1 MNTERKDTLRGQLEL
16 KLGGQI
22 SALISASHALNV
34 RTAAAFDSSIQPAA
48 FHIVRWLYSYGPTSA
63 SVLAEST
70 AMDRSSVS
78 RLIKQLENL
87 GYVRREDSP
96 NDRRAILLT
105 LTELGRQ
112 KTFDAL
118 QDKEFIF
125 YERIAQWD
133 NQQLETFIQMLQEFN
148 GFNDN

>member
-1 MNTERKDTLRGQLEL
+1 MNTERKDTSRGQLEL

-34 RTAAAFDSSIQPAA
+34 RTAAAFDSSVQPAA

-87 GYVRREDSP
+87 GYIKREDSP

-105 LTELGRQ
+105 H
-112 KTFDAL
+112 
-118 QDKEFIF
+118 
-125 YERIAQWD
+125 
-133 NQQLETFIQMLQEFN
+133 
-148 GFNDN
+148 

>member
-1 MNTERKDTLRGQLEL
+1 MNPERKDTLRGQLEL

-22 SALISASHALNV
+22 SALISVSHALNV

-87 GYVRREDSP
+87 GYIKGKTPLTIVERSFLLSL
-96 NDRRAILLT
+96 IL
-105 LTELGRQ
+105 
-112 KTFDAL
+112 D
-118 QDKEFIF
+118 DKKPLMRC
-125 YERIAQWD
+125 RIRNSYFMSA
-133 NQQLETFIQMLQEFN
+133 
-148 GFNDN
+148 